1 MKKRSIAILTSLL
14 MITSLA
20 VTGCGGSGENVDDS
34 GEVYKMKIANLAAEN
49 DPLNIGYRWFA
60 DLIAE
65 RTDGRITVEI
75 FANKAISNSDDEQAE
90 MIRGDMIQMCSTPS
104 YTLAAMNSDL
114 KNFYIFDL
122 PYMFRTDEEIWA
134 FGDSEMGMDMRA
146 EILEIS
152 GGIRA
157 YGPFPIGW
165 VKASSNVKEIKTPED
180 LAGLKI
186 RTTTSE
192 FYMGT
197 MAAFGA
203 NPTPV
208 AYGEVYTALQQGTVD
223 GMMTATSLYA
233 SDRFYEVQKYMGAVN
248 PFAITHYPII
258 SDKFYTSLPE
268 DLKVIFDET
277 MLEYV
282 DYMRNA
288 EFQAEIDAIKLL
300 RDEGMIVT
308 EYSPE
313 EKQPFIDA
321 ALPLWDEKAALVG
334 GKEMIDATNAFLE
347 DYRASN

>member
-14 MITSLA
+14 MIASLGI
-20 VTGCGGSGENVDDS
+20 TGCGGTEDGTDVA
-34 GEVYKMKIANLAAEN
+34 GKVYEMKIAHLAAES
-49 DPLNIGYRWFA
+49 DPLNVGYHWFA
-60 DLIAE
+60 DLIEE
-65 RTDGRITVEI
+65 RSDGRITVQI

-114 KNFYIFDL
+114 MDFYIFDL

-134 FGDSEMGMDMRA
+134 FADSEIGLEMREQLLA
-146 EILEIS
+146 ES

-157 YGPFPIGW
+157 YGAFPIGW
-165 VKASSNVKEIKTPED
+165 VKASSNEKEIKTPAD
-180 LAGLKI
+180 LAKLKI

-233 SDRFYEVQKYMGAVN
+233 SDRFYEVQKFMGAIN

-258 SDKFYTSLPE
+258 SDTFYQSLPD
-268 DLKVIFDET
+268 DLKAIFDET
-277 MLEYV
+277 MEEYV
-282 DYMRNA
+282 VYMR
-288 EFQAEIDAIKLL
+288 ELEKQAEIDAINTL
-300 RDEGMIVT
+300 RENGMIVT
-308 EYSPE
+308 EYNDA
-313 EKQPFIDA
+313 EKQLFINA
-321 ALPLWDEKAALVG
+321 ALPLWDEKADVVG
-334 GKEMIDATNAFLE
+334 GIEVVEAANAFLE
-347 DYRASN
+347 DFRANN